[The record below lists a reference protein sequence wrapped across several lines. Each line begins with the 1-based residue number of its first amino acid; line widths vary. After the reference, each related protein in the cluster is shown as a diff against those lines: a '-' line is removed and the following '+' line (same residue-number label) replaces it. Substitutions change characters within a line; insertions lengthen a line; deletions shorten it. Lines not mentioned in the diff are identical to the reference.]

1 VKVILIKQL
10 NKILPIIHSRGLT
23 NLTNLSPKMECYK
36 EFYLHLTGN
45 VNAELQRGES
55 YGKFY

>member
-1 VKVILIKQL
+1 
-10 NKILPIIHSRGLT
+10 
-23 NLTNLSPKMECYK
+23 MECYK